1 MDRNK
6 NHVSPAVDEFDNLF
20 YPSVIVFHLDQAAEH
35 AHAMV
40 YVYHIISQ
48 IEGVEVVQG
57 KLLGF
62 FHRTAKPD
70 AVKIPKRSEL
80 LKGWALPFMASALKA
95 EEEEAEAL
103 ALFNAVKNLKAK
115 QEAKENADQVHK

>member
-1 MDRNK
+1 M
-6 NHVSPAVDEFDNLF
+6 
-20 YPSVIVFHLDQAAEH
+20 
-35 AHAMV
+35 
-40 YVYHIISQ
+40 
-48 IEGVEVVQG
+48 GVWLPLALSDIASLMFWVV
-57 KLLGF
+57 
-62 FHRTAKPD
+62 RMWAAKPD

>member
-1 MDRNK
+1 MGVWLPLALSDIA
-6 NHVSPAVDEFDNLF
+6 SLMFAV
-20 YPSVIVFHLDQAAEH
+20 IRMWA
-35 AHAMV
+35 
-40 YVYHIISQ
+40 
-48 IEGVEVVQG
+48 
-57 KLLGF
+57 
-62 FHRTAKPD
+62 AKPD

-103 ALFNAVKNLKAK
+103 ALFNSVKNLQAK